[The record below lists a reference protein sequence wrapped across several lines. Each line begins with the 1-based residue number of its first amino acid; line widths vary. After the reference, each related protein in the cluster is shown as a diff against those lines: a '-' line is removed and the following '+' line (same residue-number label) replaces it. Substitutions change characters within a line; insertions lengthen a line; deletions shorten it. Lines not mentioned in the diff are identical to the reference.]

1 LKPFQI
7 LREIKS
13 VSFATASSGM
23 PEVRIIDV
31 MLVEGEKIYFLTAR
45 GKGFLGL

>member
-1 LKPFQI
+1 MKPFQI

-13 VSFATASSGM
+13 VSFATVSRGL

-31 MLVEGEKIYFLTAR
+31 IHDERPVPR
-45 GKGFLGL
+45 